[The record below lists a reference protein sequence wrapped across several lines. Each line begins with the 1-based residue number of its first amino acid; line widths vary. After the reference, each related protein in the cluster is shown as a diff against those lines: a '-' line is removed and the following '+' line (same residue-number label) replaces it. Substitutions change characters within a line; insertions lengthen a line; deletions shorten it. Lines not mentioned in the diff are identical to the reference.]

1 MAAANYTITIEQGSV
16 FDLNLVYKDSNEVP
30 INLTGYSA
38 RMQVRQ
44 KYSSPDPLLSLSTL
58 DGSITLGGALGTI
71 HAKATAS
78 MTQAL
83 TIKQGVYD
91 LELVPPSGAG
101 DAFRLVEGIVIVTP
115 EVTR

>member
-1 MAAANYTITIEQGSV
+1 MAAAVYDITIEQGSV
-16 FDLNLVYKDSNEVP
+16 FELNLVYKDNAGTP

-44 KYSSPDPLLSLSTL
+44 KYSSTTPVLSLVSPTN
-58 DGSITLGGALGTI
+58 ITLGGALGTI
-71 HAKATAS
+71 AVKAAATA
-78 MTQAL
+78 TADL
-83 TIKQGVYD
+83 GIKTGVYD

-101 DAFRLVEGIVIVTP
+101 DAFRLVEGSVVVTP

>member
-1 MAAANYTITIEQGSV
+1 MAAATHNITIEQGSV
-16 FDLNLVYKDSNEVP
+16 FTLNLVYKDSNGAPV
-30 INLTGYSA
+30 NLTGYSA

-44 KYSSPDPLLSLSTL
+44 RYSSAEAALSLVSPTN
-58 DGSITLGGALGTI
+58 ITLGGAAGTI
-71 HAKATAS
+71 VAKATAN

-83 TIKQGVYD
+83 DIKQGVYD

-101 DAFRLVEGIVIVTP
+101 DAFRLVEGSVTVTP

>member
-1 MAAANYTITIEQGSV
+1 MAAANYDIIIEQGSV

-44 KYSSPDPLLSLSTL
+44 KYSSPDPLLSLVSPTN
-58 DGSITLGGALGTI
+58 ITLGGALGTI

-101 DAFRLVEGIVIVTP
+101 DAFRLVEGAVIVTP